1 VTARVGS
8 DSGADSPGAA
18 IGETAAGPGHS
29 PEPPVALVDHSRPP
43 PRIRHW
49 PPRRE
54 IHSDTPAGMQP
65 LVWAEDVL
73 QYAVAAVL
81 MITAFVVL
89 GRSLYAAMFETEP
102 FAKQIPDLIDAV
114 LFVIIVLE
122 IFTTVLSH
130 FHEGGLQLRPF
141 LVIGIISAVRHILVV
156 GARAS
161 LGGTVVDFQRTM
173 IELGVNTGIVL
184 GLVLALILVAHFDRR
199 HDRD

>member
-1 VTARVGS
+1 VTARAES
-8 DSGADSPGAA
+8 DGDA
-18 IGETAAGPGHS
+18 EAGPPTIADDGAS
-29 PEPPVALVDHSRPP
+29 SIALVDPAGRP
-43 PRIRHW
+43 RVRKRHW

-54 IHSDTPAGMQP
+54 LHADAPATMQP
-65 LVWAEDVL
+65 LVWAEDAL

-81 MITAFVVL
+81 MVTAVVVL
-89 GRSLYAAMFETEP
+89 ARSVYSAVFNTEP

-173 IELGVNTGIVL
+173 IELGVNTAIVL
-184 GLVLALILVAHFDRR
+184 GLVLALILVAHFDQR
-199 HDRD
+199 HDRE